1 MPFSFSMLSSN
12 VAIFVSYVVSI
23 FYNINVLC
31 CHPFTD
37 KAFILVH
44 KFDDAV
50 VVFGVLI
57 AYPTTLQD
65 FQRFERHFY
74 RFYPFAVYAG
84 GKY

>member
-12 VAIFVSYVVSI
+12 VTIIVSYVVSI

-37 KAFILVH
+37 KASVLVY
-44 KFDDAV
+44 KFNNAV
-50 VVFGVLI
+50 VIFGIFV
-57 AYPTTLQD
+57 ANATTLQD

-74 RFYPFAVYAG
+74 RFYPFAVNG
-84 GKY
+84 CR